1 MKCVLCRHGETKP
14 GDVQVSLQ
22 RGRAIVIVR
31 DVPAEVCE
39 NCQEH
44 FLSEEVTEHVLD
56 QAEAAVARGAE
67 IEVVGYAA

>member
-1 MKCVLCRHGETKP
+1 MTLH
-14 GDVQVSLQ
+14 
-22 RGRAIVIVR
+22 RGRTIVVVR

-44 FLSEEVTEHVLD
+44 FLSDEVTEHVLK
-56 QAEAAVARGAE
+56 QAEAAVDRGAE